1 MIEESFVLTRLDDGE
16 NVISVTFEKHRDR
29 LKTTVCRKPAHS
41 ERYLHFSSH
50 HLQSVMIG
58 LIIGIVE
65 RARAICSEEFLS
77 RELGQ
82 IKTTFFSNGYPAALI
97 SSAIT
102 HAIAEPEEHVPR
114 PTVPLLILPCYKGL
128 GAKIKRMRG
137 TIGFQVYFKSAA
149 SLRSIV
155 RNDKIRLA
163 PNEKPGVTYE
173 ILCTCSASYIGET
186 GNTLSHRY
194 DQRLSCLNRCK
205 NAVNEQKGLG
215 AKRRGR
221 PRKLQPN
228 DAMDEAIKA
237 SAIVEH
243 AYRYD
248 GQLYPNIIAVEPYFQ
263 VRKIKETLYVRHN
276 EVINSDKGTEVAFN
290 RVHGYTPATYESC
303 STAAF
308 KHGRTEAVRPAT
320 EASNCFVRAL
330 LNVQSPMSKA
340 ELKKMLFHCSKV
352 HSNLVKQASMGK
364 GFDRHMFA
372 MKMLAERRGDRVP
385 DLFIDETYRL
395 ANHFTL
401 STSSLTSD
409 SILLGGFGPVVPDGY
424 GIGYSVNDEQLGC
437 ILTAYT
443 SKRNLD
449 DFVESLKTL
458 SYVSIDLL
466 IIFSMNFTRN
476 ASFIARSVRCVKCP
490 LRRCCTIKDDTA
502 HKVTPRMVMNE
513 VSASP
518 QYYFTDDEKSLRT
531 SATSLQDTAGN
542 DYLCIFSYN
551 DGLILEGEHLRLHT
565 NATAT
570 FEQVATLD
578 EITEESISLLT
589 MVEPKPD
596 LVVLGAGDKENVGVL
611 EKRLRSF
618 LRENKLSAE
627 IMATP
632 DACPMIN
639 YLNADQ
645 RYVVGL
651 LFPVSNLSKE
661 RFSRLD
667 SNYERALAREMD
679 QSVTAQILGIRSKS
693 VPNALR
699 ELLEERRQQ
708 LKEELVT
715 KKTNT

>member
-1 MIEESFVLTRLDDGE
+1 M
-16 NVISVTFEKHRDR
+16 
-29 LKTTVCRKPAHS
+29 CC
-41 ERYLHFSSH
+41 
-50 HLQSVMIG
+50 Q
-58 LIIGIVE
+58 
-65 RARAICSEEFLS
+65 
-77 RELGQ
+77 
-82 IKTTFFSNGYPAALI
+82 
-97 SSAIT
+97 
-102 HAIAEPEEHVPR
+102 
-114 PTVPLLILPCYKGL
+114 
-128 GAKIKRMRG
+128 
-137 TIGFQVYFKSAA
+137 
-149 SLRSIV
+149 
-155 RNDKIRLA
+155 
-163 PNEKPGVTYE
+163 
-173 ILCTCSASYIGET
+173 
-186 GNTLSHRY
+186 
-194 DQRLSCLNRCK
+194 
-205 NAVNEQKGLG
+205 
-215 AKRRGR
+215 
-221 PRKLQPN
+221 
-228 DAMDEAIKA
+228 
-237 SAIVEH
+237 
-243 AYRYD
+243 
-248 GQLYPNIIAVEPYFQ
+248 
-263 VRKIKETLYVRHN
+263 
-276 EVINSDKGTEVAFN
+276 VAFN

-449 DFVESLKTL
+449 DFVESLKWTTICFRISAFKTL

-551 DGLILEGEHLRLHT
+551 EFGFRLT
-565 NATAT
+565 NGVFVVGPMALFGQVALSWK
-570 FEQVATLD
+570 VATLD

-589 MVEPKPD
+589 MVEPKP
-596 LVVLGAGDKENVGVL
+596 VLGAGDKENVGVL